1 MAFAWA
7 VFVGPGCFVC
17 PWAAARPRA
26 VRAAGPASVG
36 LAAVCAGGRRPAR
49 EIATREPSAR
59 SGRSR
64 GPPWPRRH
72 PRAPQPGP
80 PIPPAPSTPVTPVAD
95 MRLGASSRSPAR
107 PRHRPRTPQPG
118 PSESFRPC
126 ARSHLHPQAP
136 QPGPLTPLIPAPT
149 TNFACNSLATLSNLE
164 F

>member
-1 MAFAWA
+1 MLVAGRAF
-7 VFVGPGCFVC
+7 FLIIPGFCLLCHTAGV
-17 PWAAARPRA
+17 PGAACALLG
-26 VRAAGPASVG
+26 RAAC
-36 LAAVCAGGRRPAR
+36 CAGGRRPAR

-118 PSESFRPC
+118 LPTSGPPHAKPSLPSLLRPHPISHVIHQGLLQVLNSDRWNCNVFRV
-126 ARSHLHPQAP
+126 H
-136 QPGPLTPLIPAPT
+136 
-149 TNFACNSLATLSNLE
+149 
-164 F
+164 